1 MGGVRRIPSV
11 LTAAT
16 AQARN
21 VVLST
26 TVSTAMPTLVG
37 LVMLVRL
44 ASFEWAG
51 FDYGVEF
58 GVNVLLGA

>member
-1 MGGVRRIPSV
+1 M

-26 TVSTAMPTLVG
+26 TVSTAMPTRVG

-44 ASFEWAG
+44 AAFKWLD
-51 FDYGVEF
+51 FDYGVEC
-58 GVNVLLGA
+58 GLNVLVGA